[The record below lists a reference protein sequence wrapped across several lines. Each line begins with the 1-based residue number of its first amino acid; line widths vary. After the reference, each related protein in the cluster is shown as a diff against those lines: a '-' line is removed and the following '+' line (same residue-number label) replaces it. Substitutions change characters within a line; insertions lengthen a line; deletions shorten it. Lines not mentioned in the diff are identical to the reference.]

1 MKKRGEIEGLI
12 RRLRQTLF
20 ISGFLNIVLLTLI
33 FYHWA
38 SPVSFEMP
46 KSRPDVPALS
56 KHTSSGQLMISSYQ
70 MPFHQLVN
78 RLEEQGP
85 VECGYS
91 VRDFALACLVA
102 KFHFDLPR
110 ALDGIEPPERLVTFH
125 GQEHLGPFPLY
136 PGLSDHHYQRIVI
149 FAKTEKWP
157 FTAEGLFIRM
167 QQHQEKIPKSL
178 AHAFMMTR
186 EFITMSQRFPDRN
199 PLEVARMM
207 LDVDWTTCISALK
220 DSLPEQ
226 ILIDYLQAGSPTA
239 ARMLLESDFHYAVR
253 QLDDSSTL
261 RIFELLGETHPLS
274 ERYAEQLLQTPRGDD
289 VWNLARAQAAVH
301 EKEPEELLYMVQEGD
316 SLWKISR
323 HYHVEL
329 DDLKRLNHLDSD
341 NIRPGKI
348 LKIP

>member
-20 ISGFLNIVLLTLI
+20 VSGFLNIALLSLI
-33 FYHWA
+33 FYHWTT
-38 SPVSFEMP
+38 PVSFDLP

-56 KHTSSGQLMISSYQ
+56 QHTTSGQLMIGSYQ

-78 RLEEQGP
+78 RLEEQES

-91 VRDFALACLVA
+91 VRDFALACLIV
-102 KFHFDLPR
+102 KFHFDLSR
-110 ALDGIEPPERLVTFH
+110 ALDGMELPERLVTFH

-136 PGLSDHHYQRIVI
+136 PGLSDHLYQRILT

-186 EFITMSQRFPDRN
+186 EFTALSQRFPERN

-207 LDVDWTTCISALK
+207 LDANWATYLSSVKHT
-220 DSLPEQ
+220 LPEQ

-239 ARMLLESDFHYAVR
+239 ARILLESDFQYAVR

-274 ERYAEQLLQTPRGDD
+274 EKYAQQLLKTPRGDD
-289 VWNLARAQAAVH
+289 VWNLARTQVA
-301 EKEPEELLYMVQEGD
+301 EPKNETEELLYMVQEGD

-323 HYHVEL
+323 LYNVQL
-329 DDLKRLNHLDSD
+329 DDLKRLNHLESD